1 MERKLDISV
10 KFESDR
16 KSGVLGKV
24 GVVGKDEIEEDVGRV
39 VDDELIVVDDELIV
53 VDDDDDELIVVDDD
67 ELIVVFDEFVVD
79 VFIGAYS
86 VKSRS
91 NVFSSMI

>member
-1 MERKLDISV
+1 MVERKLDISV

-16 KSGVLGKV
+16 KSGVLGKDDD
-24 GVVGKDEIEEDVGRV
+24 VGKDGIDEDVGR
-39 VDDELIVVDDELIV
+39 
-53 VDDDDDELIVVDDD
+53 VDDD